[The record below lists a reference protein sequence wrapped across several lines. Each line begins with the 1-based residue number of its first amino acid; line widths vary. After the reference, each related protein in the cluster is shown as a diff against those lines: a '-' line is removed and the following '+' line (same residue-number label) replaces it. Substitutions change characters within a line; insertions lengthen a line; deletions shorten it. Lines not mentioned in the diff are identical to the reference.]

1 MKFDAVVVGGGAAGM
16 MAAGTAAAR
25 GLNVCLL
32 EKNRILGRKIRIT
45 GKGRCNVTNRCDV
58 RTFIESVPTNG
69 RFLYGAAAQ
78 FSPADTVRFFEG
90 LGLPLKTERGNRVF
104 PVSDHA
110 ADVAEKL
117 TEFGRREGVRFM
129 TGQAESL
136 LLENGRIQGVRIR
149 NGSQILADNVAVC
162 CGGMS
167 YPGTGSTGDG
177 YRLARQAGHT
187 VTPLRPSLVPLT
199 ALGEDAGDCRDMEGL
214 SLKNISIRVRDTA
227 TKRTVYE
234 DFGEMLFTHS
244 GLSGPVI
251 LSASAHLRDMSPG
264 RYRVSIDLKPA
275 LSPEQLDARLL
286 RDFRENRNRDFSNSL
301 AALLPHKMIPVAV
314 RRSGIAPDVKC
325 NAITRGMRHA
335 FASLL
340 KSFEF
345 GVEGFRPIAEAIV
358 TSGGVAVREIDPKTM
373 ESRLVEGLYFAG
385 EVLDADAYT
394 GGFNLQIAF
403 CTGRLAGESM
413 NIGGKKR

>member
-1 MKFDAVVVGGGAAGM
+1 
-16 MAAGTAAAR
+16 
-25 GLNVCLL
+25 
-32 EKNRILGRKIRIT
+32 
-45 GKGRCNVTNRCDV
+45 
-58 RTFIESVPTNG
+58 
-69 RFLYGAAAQ
+69 
-78 FSPADTVRFFEG
+78 
-90 LGLPLKTERGNRVF
+90 
-104 PVSDHA
+104 
-110 ADVAEKL
+110 
-117 TEFGRREGVRFM
+117 
-129 TGQAESL
+129 
-136 LLENGRIQGVRIR
+136 
-149 NGSQILADNVAVC
+149 
-162 CGGMS
+162 
-167 YPGTGSTGDG
+167 
-177 YRLARQAGHT
+177 
-187 VTPLRPSLVPLT
+187 
-199 ALGEDAGDCRDMEGL
+199 MEGL

-325 NAITRGMRHA
+325 NAITREMRHA